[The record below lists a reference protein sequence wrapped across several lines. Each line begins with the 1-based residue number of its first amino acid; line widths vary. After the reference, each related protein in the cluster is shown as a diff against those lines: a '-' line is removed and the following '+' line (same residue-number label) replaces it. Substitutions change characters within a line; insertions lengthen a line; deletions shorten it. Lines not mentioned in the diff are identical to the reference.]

1 VSWQWILSNPRI
13 PYGIARGFF
22 RALVLRKNTL
32 RTIDIFPTF
41 NCQARCTM
49 CSIAKFRKREGTE
62 LTLADYES
70 IAEQGAR
77 MGALAVALCGAEP
90 LLERN
95 ICDLIRIF
103 HSRGYF
109 VSLVSNGMALGPDYA
124 RDLRRAGL
132 NAIHFGLES
141 LDEAVNDRLR
151 SLPGQCR
158 KVLDSVAMCN
168 AEGLL
173 VGICTVFVPGEA
185 DRVAAVLRYCQDN
198 GLRAFL
204 SVLAPVGAAEDA
216 RSSSEDEYRQVA
228 AFKSQYPNLS
238 VDWDSSYFLT
248 PRCPAGKE
256 KIAITCRGDV
266 LGCSLTHIS
275 FGNVKQEPLM
285 RIWQRASAF
294 SQFKKAPDRCLAAFD
309 RTYIEQFLPPIA
321 EWDCSPIVYS
331 DHPEITPA
339 SEPELFS
346 RHSS

>member
-1 VSWQWILSNPRI
+1 
-13 PYGIARGFF
+13 
-22 RALVLRKNTL
+22 
-32 RTIDIFPTF
+32 
-41 NCQARCTM
+41 M
-49 CSIAKFRKREGTE
+49 AKFRKGEGAE

-70 IAEQGAR
+70 IAEQGAE

-90 LLERN
+90 LLEER
-95 ICDLIRIF
+95 ICDLVRIF

-109 VSLVSNGMALGPDYA
+109 VSLVSNGMALTANYA
-124 RDLRRAGL
+124 GDLRRAGL

-141 LDEAVNDRLR
+141 LDEALNDRLR

-158 KVLDSVAMCN
+158 KVLESAALCK
-168 AEGLL
+168 EQGLL
-173 VGICTVFVPGEA
+173 VGICTVFMPGEA

-216 RSSSEDEYRQVA
+216 RGSSEEEYRQVA

-256 KIAITCRGDV
+256 KIAITCQGDV

-275 FGNVKQEPLM
+275 FGNVKDEPLM
-285 RIWQRASAF
+285 GIWQRAARF
-294 SQFKKAPDRCLAAFD
+294 SQFRKPLDRCLAAFD
-309 RTYIEQFLPPIA
+309 GTYIQQFLPPIA
-321 EWDCSPIVYS
+321 KLDYSPVFYS
-331 DHPEITPA
+331 DHPEITSA
-339 SEPELFS
+339 SEPSLFS
-346 RHSS
+346 HEGS